1 MIKLLQL
8 MINKNCDLLT
18 NVLTSHIADSQVGI
32 MAVKKKG
39 GVMQSTKG
47 CAL

>member
-18 NVLTSHIADSQVGI
+18 NVSTNHIADSQVGI
-32 MAVKKKG
+32 MAVKR
-39 GVMQSTKG
+39 VMQSTKG